1 MEKIEGEEDTEGS
14 ALEEQE
20 EGAEEARI
28 GRGRDGER
36 GRGGEVGPGGE
47 EGGGGDEA
55 GEEDEEEAQA
65 VEAEVIVDVEGGDPR
80 VALDELG
87 REGMGIKLG
96 EEEAGERE
104 RGEREGEREG
114 ARGGGAGATKEGEDG
129 GADPRREYNEGEERE
144 GVHAPPPKI
153 ATSARTTKPTARKRR

>member
-1 MEKIEGEEDTEGS
+1 M
-14 ALEEQE
+14 
-20 EGAEEARI
+20 
-28 GRGRDGER
+28 
-36 GRGGEVGPGGE
+36 
-47 EGGGGDEA
+47 
-55 GEEDEEEAQA
+55 
-65 VEAEVIVDVEGGDPR
+65 
-80 VALDELG
+80 ALDELG

-104 RGEREGEREG
+104 RGERESEREG
-114 ARGGGAGATKEGEDG
+114 ARGGEARATKEGEDG